1 VVRGLATTALIGAWL
16 LAVAACG
23 AAPSHSPAPR
33 PDATSVPASIDPC
46 SAVTVTTPL
55 TEVAPACAQLWSDYG
70 VSEVPPANE
79 LSIEHVPAAP
89 LVDNMTRGA
98 VSDATAQRW
107 ANASNRD
114 SGWWQWAEHDDQLFV
129 LRHLVGP
136 ALIPAA
142 EVEAL
147 QGGGIV
153 EQPACNLYPLSW
165 RLFPVD
171 AGGRAYF
178 ARKNLPADDAY
189 VFVIVYSGPCSET
202 LTSSN
207 GERTTLVDFTED
219 TTVFSAGVLRADPVL
234 GDIWFADAGGNCQ
247 DPSGPP
253 AAWCGR

>member
-1 VVRGLATTALIGAWL
+1 MSALLGSWL
-16 LAVAACG
+16 LAVTACG
-23 AAPSHSPAPR
+23 AVSARSPALPAK
-33 PDATSVPASIDPC
+33 ATPVPAPIDAC
-46 SAVTVTTPL
+46 AAVIVTTPL
-55 TEVAPACAQLWSDYG
+55 TEVAPACRQRWSPYG
-70 VSEVPPANE
+70 VSDVPPSNE
-79 LSIEHVPAAP
+79 LSIEHVPAP
-89 LVDNMTRGA
+89 PPVDNMTRGA
-98 VSDATAQRW
+98 VSDAVAQRW

-136 ALIPAA
+136 ALIPAV

-147 QGGGIV
+147 QGGGSV

-178 ARKNLPADDAY
+178 ARKNLPTDDAY
-189 VFVIVYSGPCSET
+189 VFVIVYAGPCSET
-202 LTSSN
+202 IRSSN
-207 GERTTLVDFTED
+207 GAGTSVVDFSED

-234 GDIWFADAGGNCQ
+234 GDIWFADAGGACQ